1 MLVVVGQWIMHSLYT
16 SMVPATTLADGNFL
30 FFFWSFC
37 FVLCFFR
44 KIYFH
49 FLTNLKYTGR
59 LIAGSLSIFIS
70 KIQHKL
76 ALGTLIHAV
85 RTNCTASQ

>member
-1 MLVVVGQWIMHSLYT
+1 MLVVVGQWIMRSLYT
-16 SMVPATTLADGNFL
+16 SMVPATTLAAGKFL
-30 FFFWSFC
+30 LLFFWSFC

-59 LIAGSLSIFIS
+59 LIPGSLSAFIS

-76 ALGTLIHAV
+76 ALGTL
-85 RTNCTASQ
+85 